1 MGKRLLSVSS
11 IEHMLALSTATL
23 VMQSMFSLSS
33 IDDEGV
39 SVDEMLF
46 TRFCTRLRSDFF
58 LHIDG
63 IGDPM
68 PDIFLS

>member
-1 MGKRLLSVSS
+1 MGLSFISISVYISLGKRLLSVSS
-11 IEHMLALSTATL
+11 IEHLLALSTATL

-46 TRFCTRLRSDFF
+46 TRFSGF
-58 LHIDG
+58 LHS
-63 IGDPM
+63 
-68 PDIFLS
+68 LAK